1 MIGYAILVLVALLT
15 VILGS
20 IVVGVAIW
28 GWGQQKKAK
37 LAAAVQAKVN
47 SGPLS
52 FEVAPQG
59 TASQK

>member
-28 GWGQQKKAK
+28 GWKQEKKAK
-37 LAAAVQAKVN
+37 LAAAAQALLIQN
-47 SGPLS
+47 I
-52 FEVAPQG
+52 
-59 TASQK
+59 ASQ